1 MNCKYDIFPKNI
13 KKVFFCGIG
22 GIGMCSLALML
33 MKEYSVSGSDRAVSN
48 ITARLEENGIRVFH
62 EHRAENVSGAD
73 AVVYTPAVAQDN
85 PELEAAR
92 RAGIPLYLRADILGR
107 IMERYRIRIGF
118 SGSHGK
124 STSTAMAASVFVR
137 AGKDPTVVCG
147 ADMPEY
153 NGTFRIGEGDAFIF
167 EADEY
172 KDAFLRF
179 SPTTAVILNT
189 ELDHTDYFPDIE
201 ALCRSFSR
209 FAEKADRVVYNA
221 DSDAAAMAAA
231 KTDGLSYGI
240 ERPAIY
246 TAKNIGFDGM
256 MPYADIYRGGEK
268 VSHVAL
274 SVPGLHNIYN
284 ALACTAAAE
293 ANGIAPEE
301 AAYGISHFRGIDRRF
316 QKTGML
322 NGSDVY
328 IDYAH
333 HPTEIKATLS
343 AALRCGK
350 AVRAVFEPHTFS
362 RTAALF
368 DEFCRAFDGCTEVV
382 FTDIYAA
389 RETNT
394 FGVSSEML
402 ADATKNGRY
411 IPDYAAAAEYL
422 KKTVKSGEIVM
433 IFGAGTINKLAEML

>member
-1 MNCKYDIFPKNI
+1 MPFILT
-13 KKVFFCGIG
+13 FCR
-22 GIGMCSLALML
+22 
-33 MKEYSVSGSDRAVSN
+33 K
-48 ITARLEENGIRVFH
+48 
-62 EHRAENVSGAD
+62 
-73 AVVYTPAVAQDN
+73 
-85 PELEAAR
+85 
-92 RAGIPLYLRADILGR
+92 
-107 IMERYRIRIGF
+107 
-118 SGSHGK
+118 
-124 STSTAMAASVFVR
+124 
-137 AGKDPTVVCG
+137 
-147 ADMPEY
+147 
-153 NGTFRIGEGDAFIF
+153 
-167 EADEY
+167 
-172 KDAFLRF
+172 
-179 SPTTAVILNT
+179 
-189 ELDHTDYFPDIE
+189 
-201 ALCRSFSR
+201 
-209 FAEKADRVVYNA
+209 
-221 DSDAAAMAAA
+221 
-231 KTDGLSYGI
+231 
-240 ERPAIY
+240 
-246 TAKNIGFDGM
+246 
-256 MPYADIYRGGEK
+256 
-268 VSHVAL
+268 
-274 SVPGLHNIYN
+274 
-284 ALACTAAAE
+284 
-293 ANGIAPEE
+293 NGIAPEE